1 MSIHVFFIF
10 ATIVYPMCHLK
21 WMHSAKSIQ
30 KGKRRKQFFYT
41 WYRYDD
47 RQWPMVHQF
56 TFGIRYPIS
65 CIHDDRFHK
74 AILSISSIWHW
85 NGSWI
90 LWSQWMKFKMY
101 ASLTFYRPSLWWSLN
116 GCGYEY
122 DTHGK
127 HQIYYGSMNSGHI
140 SIH

>member
-56 TFGIRYPIS
+56 TFGIRYHVYMMTDSIKPYCRYLQYGIEMAVGFYDHNGWNLRCTHHWRFIDHHYDGPS
-65 CIHDDRFHK
+65 MDVATNTIHTV
-74 AILSISSIWHW
+74 SIKYIM
-85 NGSWI
+85 G
-90 LWSQWMKFKMY
+90 QW
-101 ASLTFYRPSLWWSLN
+101 TV
-116 GCGYEY
+116 
-122 DTHGK
+122 DT
-127 HQIYYGSMNSGHI
+127 
-140 SIH
+140 